1 MSTTNNIDVRI
12 RVDNGNLQA
21 GLNQAASQINSTT
34 QQIGQHSQININI
47 DLAHLRQ
54 ELQQVGQIIRTGL
67 ANLNTSGG
75 GNTVH
80 VNVDTSALQAELR
93 HIAAVQA
100 RLMRQVRDSVNDV
113 AGSMQ
118 QGLAGGVD
126 EVGEAT
132 NRTSGFIANLKA
144 NLASMAIEQ
153 LTEAFFELGRAM
165 LATSDSAALLNARF
179 KDLLG
184 AGPELVQMKD
194 DLFKAAQRLQVG
206 YEDMAKAAARS
217 LPSLQ
222 DMGMSQAEAARNS
235 VKLAEILMTTAKL
248 SGASTEE
255 AAASAQQFSQALG
268 SGVLQGDELK
278 SILENNQALARTLA
292 AALKMPDE
300 NITVTIGKLR
310 ELGEKGQITSR
321 VMAEALLNSYDT
333 VMAKADELPQTFG
346 GAWAKVKNIF
356 FRTMDEMNQAEL
368 FSGTLQGLKE
378 LTDGFQALQQ
388 DGSIQQ
394 FAQDTMAVLAELAAV
409 FGELVTTVADVC
421 GEISTLWGNLAGA
434 VGETTGTQIRFVD
447 LLVGALKGFQTFMIG
462 LRTGLEVIWY
472 SMKAVVV
479 AVFEAIIAAAISME
493 FVFKWWGQ
501 AIGGTV
507 EGLRDL
513 ISTCMQAVDRALHLD
528 FAGAAAAWD
537 DGMSRLESIV
547 AERSGRIAN
556 LTAIMASKMSNLSM
570 QSIMDAAAPAADA
583 AEQANKSFRS
593 VWLPGADKTLQTK
606 PAEPRDIAPVQKVT
620 VAPPAEKEKKAKKPP
635 KSHVVRDLESGL
647 QRQRLDW
654 EDDQQRAGTLVD
666 FPLER
671 VRAYWADVLS
681 NHKLTAEERQQ
692 VEKRLSDA
700 NRSLR
705 QRDRQAELE
714 QLRQQVQDTSQN
726 STLKLEA
733 ARAYTD
739 RIKAIY
745 GSQSDEYRK
754 ALRQQE
760 DAQRDADRKRY
771 EMALHQSELNQQV
784 ALDRVD
790 TAQANMERD
799 DELGLLSQREK
810 LEALRDFEQQRFEI
824 TRDAIADRI
833 KLYREENERTGGK
846 LNPTD
851 LAKLIEAGDANDTS
865 HRSRDEKIGGQLY
878 QLDNS
883 WIRNLSETASSLW
896 DQGLDSMLNGT
907 LTWRN
912 AMQGIWQG
920 MSRFFVQQ
928 FVSEPLKQWAA
939 GLGRQLLLKLGFVK
953 SATAAVVAGQAA
965 ETGATT
971 AGETARIGIV
981 SMASIKRLAIKAAET
996 IKSVMMNAWEAMSA
1010 AYASIAAIPVVGPVL
1025 APVTAA
1031 ATFAGVAALAGRIKS
1046 ASGGYDI
1053 PRGVNPMT
1061 QLHAEEMVLPAQYA
1075 NVIRG
1080 MAGESGP
1087 AAAGHTI
1094 NVHVNAVD
1102 ARSVS
1107 RLFKDNRGGLAEA
1120 IRAGVRDFK
1129 RG

>member
-75 GNTVH
+75 NTVH

-144 NLASMAIEQ
+144 NLTSMAIEQ
-153 LTEAFFELGRAM
+153 LTEAFIELGRAM

-184 AGPELVQMKD
+184 AGPELVQMKN
-194 DLFKAAQRLQVG
+194 DLFNAAQRLQVG

-472 SMKAVVV
+472 SIKAVVIV
-479 AVFEAIIAAAISME
+479 VFDAIIAAAIAMQGT
-493 FVFKWWGQ
+493 FKYWGEV
-501 AIGGTV
+501 IGGTV

-513 ISTCMQAVDRALHLD
+513 VSTCMQAIERALHLD
-528 FAGAAAAWD
+528 FAGAASAWD
-537 DGMSRLESIV
+537 SGMSRLEKIV
-547 AERSGRIAN
+547 ATRSQNIAR
-556 LTAIMASKMSNLSM
+556 LSGEVADKFSSLSM
-570 QSIMDAAAPAADA
+570 GGSIDQVLAAGQKGG
-583 AEQANKSFRS
+583 ESFRS
-593 VWLPGADKTLQTK
+593 VWLPGADQAASPKPTATPKT
-606 PAEPRDIAPVQKVT
+606 APVQKVT
-620 VAPPAEKEKKAKKPP
+620 VAPPAEKQKKPKKPP

-714 QLRQQVQDTSQN
+714 RLRQQVQDTSQN

-810 LEALRDFEQQRFEI
+810 LEALRDFERQRFEI

-833 KLYREENERTGGK
+833 QLYKENKRTGGQ
-846 LNPTD
+846 LNPQD
-851 LAKLIEAGDANDTS
+851 RARLIEASDTNDTS

-1102 ARSVS
+1102 ARSVT
-1107 RLFKDNRGGLAEA
+1107 RLLKDNRGGLAEA

>member
-67 ANLNTSGG
+67 ANLNTSG

-217 LPSLQ
+217 LPSLM
-222 DMGMSQAEAARNS
+222 DMGQSQEQAAKNS

-255 AAASAQQFSQALG
+255 ATASAQQFSQALG
-268 SGVLQGDELK
+268 SGVLQGEELK

-310 ELGEKGQITSR
+310 ELGEKSQITSR

-394 FAQDTMAVLAELAAV
+394 FAQDTMAVLAELGAI

-447 LLVGALKGFQTFMIG
+447 LLVGALKGFQTFMIV

-472 SMKAVVV
+472 GLKSVVI
-479 AVFEAIIAAAISME
+479 AVFDAIIAAAIALQGT
-493 FVFKWWGQ
+493 FKYW
-501 AIGGTV
+501 AEVIGGTV

-513 ISTCMQAVDRALHLD
+513 VSTCMQAIERALHLD
-528 FAGAAAAWD
+528 FAGAASAWD
-537 DGMSRLESIV
+537 SGMSRLEKIV
-547 AERSGRIAN
+547 ATRSQNIAR
-556 LTAIMASKMSNLSM
+556 LSGEVADKFSSLSM
-570 QSIMDAAAPAADA
+570 GGSLDELLASGQKGGES
-583 AEQANKSFRS
+583 SWS
-593 VWLPGADKTLQTK
+593 VWFPEADKTPQNK

-620 VAPPAEKEKKAKKPP
+620 VAPPAEKQKKPKKPP

-810 LEALRDFEQQRFEI
+810 LEALRDFEQQRYEI

-1102 ARSVS
+1102 ARSVT
-1107 RLFKDNRGGLAEA
+1107 RLLKDNRGGLAEA